1 MWQRFVVEMRKFV
14 LIASFLFFFFGAF
27 ATYRRLILSEYQI
40 DYFQYGYALI
50 EALVLGKVI
59 LVGEIF
65 HLGDRFHGKPL
76 IVPTLYRTVS
86 FSILVLVFAV
96 LEHFVKGFIH
106 GERIAAIVGDL
117 AAKDGADI
125 GARILVMF
133 IAFIPMFAI
142 WEIANLFDE
151 GKLFELFF
159 ERGGTAG
166 TSLPAMSKPASL
178 RQG

>member
-1 MWQRFVVEMRKFV
+1 M
-14 LIASFLFFFFGAF
+14 
-27 ATYRRLILSEYQI
+27 
-40 DYFQYGYALI
+40 
-50 EALVLGKVI
+50 
-59 LVGEIF
+59 
-65 HLGDRFHGKPL
+65 
-76 IVPTLYRTVS
+76 YRTVS

-96 LEHFVKGFIH
+96 LEHFVKSFFH
-106 GERIAAIVGDL
+106 GERFAAIVADL

-166 TSLPAMSKPASL
+166 TSLPYISKAASL